1 MIDIDYFS
9 LSFLICCSV
18 AFGFFMNRV
27 HTKSISEYLSQQ
39 LIDSV
44 KRCDELLLK
53 TVKEHVKFLNKLGE
67 NSEKE
72 LEKSAGDIKALQKSI
87 IDLKEYVVLISE
99 ELNGGYDIKKELE
112 NEITKLKNILKR
124 KEKHGY

>member
-9 LSFLICCSV
+9 FSFLICCS
-18 AFGFFMNRV
+18 ATFGFFLNRFYN
-27 HTKSISEYLSQQ
+27 KNISEYLSQQ
-39 LIDSV
+39 LIDSL
-44 KRCDELLLK
+44 KRHDELLLK
-53 TVKEHVKFLNKLGE
+53 TVKQHIQFLNKLRE

-72 LEKSAGDIKALQKSI
+72 LEKSTCDIKALEKSI